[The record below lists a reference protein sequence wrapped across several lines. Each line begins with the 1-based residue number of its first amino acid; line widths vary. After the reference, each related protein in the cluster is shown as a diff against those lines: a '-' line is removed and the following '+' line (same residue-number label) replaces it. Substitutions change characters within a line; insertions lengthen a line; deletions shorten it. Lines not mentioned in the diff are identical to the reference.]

1 MSIMQIVQVM
11 ALDDMYLE
19 LKCVPQI
26 KKKPKK
32 VDFMDVYAKG
42 DLSLL
47 TDAAHEQANHVFT
60 LVVERKQYE
69 ENKWNIFCL
78 VDVPGVKSI

>member
-11 ALDDMYLE
+11 ALDDLYIE

-32 VDFMDVYAKG
+32 VDFMDVYARG

-47 TDAAHEQANHVFT
+47 TDAAHESQNHVFT
-60 LVVERKQYE
+60 MVVEKKQYDE
-69 ENKWNIFCL
+69 HQWNVFSL
-78 VDVPGVKSI
+78 VDIPGVNPI